1 MQFAKK
7 KCAVLTTTTIELSFL
22 ISFMVIRKD
31 TIKSLGIGLCVRGR
45 EQKGIIVQVIACSDK
60 TT

>member
-31 TIKSLGIGLCVRGR
+31 AIKSLGIGLCVRGR
-45 EQKGIIVQVIACSDK
+45 EQNGIIVKVIACI
-60 TT
+60 